1 MCSKSGD
8 DSGYPL
14 GACERRKDAMSDL
27 AKLFLQYDYPE
38 TKDLCKHFLTL
49 VTAVLVFSLAFSEK
63 IVNFPTA
70 PKPAKRLLLSAWC
83 SMIGAIIVCGVGL
96 CFITMAAGEGAQGAG
111 VEVDIPLEER
121 KLRAEGHPIG
131 HPAQASFR
139 G

>member
-1 MCSKSGD
+1 
-8 DSGYPL
+8 
-14 GACERRKDAMSDL
+14 MSDL

-96 CFITMAAGEGAQGAG
+96 CYITIAAGEAIYGGARYYDSAFVAWKLIIIAGVSFVVGLVALMGAG
-111 VEVDIPLEER
+111 VVSIYGRKEAPPLS
-121 KLRAEGHPIG
+121 HDMD
-131 HPAQASFR
+131 
-139 G
+139 